1 MNKNIRIQEK
11 RCIKYLDKKKSIFKS
26 KLEQMEIAYHNN
38 EAKKIYQEVNSIR
51 KEFKPQTLLI
61 RDKVCD
67 IVSNKVKV
75 LQMWSKYYKKHFKLQ
90 DGMDDDSG
98 EEWMCLQT
106 AEPYVEPPNDVD
118 TDGNK

>member
-61 RDKVCD
+61 RDRQGNV
-67 IVSNKVKV
+67 VSNKEKV
-75 LQMWSKYYKKHFKLQ
+75 
-90 DGMDDDSG
+90 
-98 EEWMCLQT
+98 
-106 AEPYVEPPNDVD
+106 V
-118 TDGNK
+118 